1 MLFKW
6 ERDPDYGDINLYTK
20 GANRIM
26 GWVEKRAG
34 NTYQVK
40 LLGRIELP
48 CEEAKYVTL
57 RGAMR
62 DARRGALLLI
72 IGGHYG
78 V

>member
-6 ERDPDYGDINLYTK
+6 ERDPDYGDINLYSK
-20 GANRIM
+20 AADNIL
-26 GWVEKRAG
+26 GWIEPGPDR
-34 NTYQVK
+34 TYRVK
-40 LLGRIELP
+40 LIGSIELP

-62 DARRGALLLI
+62 DARRGVLLLI

>member
-6 ERDPDYGDINLYTK
+6 ERDPDYGDINLYSK
-20 GANRIM
+20 DPNRIM
-26 GWVEKRAG
+26 GWVEQRTD
-34 NTYQVK
+34 NTYRVK
-40 LLGRIELP
+40 LLGSINML
-48 CEEAKYVTL
+48 CEEAQYVTL